1 MPWRNSVMDD
11 KVRFIKQLLDGEQM
25 SKVCRDF
32 NISRKT
38 GYKFWNR
45 YKESGHI
52 TSPTSKPLR
61 LANQLPDQ
69 TEALILR
76 LKKQRPH
83 WGARKIREVFR
94 RKYSDFKLPATSTF
108 HAVFARH
115 SLVQVRKKRTRYKAH
130 GTKLSFGLSANDLW
144 CADYKGEFMVNGKY
158 CYPLT
163 ITDDK
168 TRFILCCE
176 ALTTTKEGL
185 AFEVFKRVFK
195 RYGLPKA
202 IRTDNGV
209 PFASSSILGLSKLS
223 VWWLRLGIE
232 IERIK
237 PGHPEQ
243 NGRHERM
250 HLTLKRE
257 TTRPSGSNFLQQQEK
272 FDKFIQEFNYE
283 RPHEALGMKTPS
295 EVYCVSERSYKGELP
310 VWGYPGH
317 DLVLRVTHGGRI
329 CLNNTKVHISS
340 ALIDQYVGLKE
351 VEDGIWLVSFMDY
364 DLGYFDL
371 ENKKLTI
378 LENPLGKKV

>member
-11 KVRFIKQLLDGEQM
+11 KVRFINQLIEGDSM

-45 YKESGHI
+45 YKESGSI
-52 TSPTSKPLR
+52 LSQSSKPFR
-61 LANQLPDQ
+61 FANQLPEE
-69 TEALILR
+69 TEALILT
-76 LKKQRPH
+76 LKKKKLH
-83 WGARKIREVFR
+83 WGAAKIREIFR
-94 RKYSDFKLPATSTF
+94 RKYSDFRLPAISTF

-115 SLVQVRKKRTRYKAH
+115 GLVQKRKKRGYKAE
-130 GTKLSFGLSANDLW
+130 GTKMSVGFHSNDLW
-144 CADYKGEFMVNGKY
+144 YTDYKGEFMIHGDY

-176 ALTTTKEGL
+176 GL
-185 AFEVFKRVFK
+185 PSTRESYAVEVFKRVFK

-209 PFASSSILGLSKLS
+209 PFSSPCGLFGLSKLS
-223 VWWLRLGIE
+223 VWWLSLGISV
-232 IERIK
+232 ERIK

-257 TTRPSGSNFLQQQEK
+257 TTRPAGSNFLQQQEM
-272 FDKFIQEFNYE
+272 FDKFIHEFNYE
-283 RPHEALGMKTPS
+283 RPHEALSMKMPS
-295 EVYCVSERSYKGELP
+295 EIYSRSEREYKGESP
-310 VWGYPGH
+310 VWGYPCH
-317 DLVLRVTHGGRI
+317 DLVLRVTHSGRI
-329 CLNNTKVHISS
+329 CMNNTKIQISS
-340 ALIDQYVGLKE
+340 VLTDQYVGVKE

-371 ENKKLTI
+371 ENKKLMA
-378 LENPLGKKV
+378 LENPFGAKV